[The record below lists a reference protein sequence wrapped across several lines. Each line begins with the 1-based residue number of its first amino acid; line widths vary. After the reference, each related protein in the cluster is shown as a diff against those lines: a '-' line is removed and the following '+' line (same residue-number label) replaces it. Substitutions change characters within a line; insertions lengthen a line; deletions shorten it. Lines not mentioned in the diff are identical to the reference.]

1 MKGGISC
8 ITKRYSK
15 ANNNTSSHMIIKNQ
29 VYITFKIKNNL
40 YKNNLYDW
48 EMSQYGGSSLW
59 WT

>member
-15 ANNNTSSHMIIKNQ
+15 ANNNTCSHMIIKNQ

-48 EMSQYGGSSLW
+48 AMSQYGGSSLW